1 MIDLDSLPQDVL
13 LARGQYATVRS
24 AHEDAKKQL
33 QIECGKL
40 GATSAQVL
48 RAMQPDSD
56 GVPASP
62 QEMLAT
68 ARNTLNMIETITL
81 EIQSLAAQRAE
92 LKPKAWPR

>member
-1 MIDLDSLPQDVL
+1 MIDLTSLPQDVL
-13 LARGQYATVRS
+13 LARGEYATVRS
-24 AHEDAKKQL
+24 AHEDAKKAL

-56 GVPASP
+56 AMPTSP
-62 QEMLAT
+62 QELLAT

-81 EIQSLAAQRAE
+81 EIQSLAKQRAE